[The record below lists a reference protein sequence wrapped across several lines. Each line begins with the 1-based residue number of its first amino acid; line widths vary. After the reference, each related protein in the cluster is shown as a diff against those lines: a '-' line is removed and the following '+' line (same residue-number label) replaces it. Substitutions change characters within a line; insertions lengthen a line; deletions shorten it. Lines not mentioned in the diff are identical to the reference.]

1 MHANKILF
9 GILVHALGRM
19 INVIIYWVAT
29 CDEIQRPT
37 KTKTINFGD
46 KEATCKL
53 DNFYFLLE
61 FWLITI
67 LLLIIVSI

>member
-37 KTKTINFGD
+37 KNKTINFGD

-53 DNFYFLLE
+53 DNF
-61 FWLITI
+61 
-67 LLLIIVSI
+67 